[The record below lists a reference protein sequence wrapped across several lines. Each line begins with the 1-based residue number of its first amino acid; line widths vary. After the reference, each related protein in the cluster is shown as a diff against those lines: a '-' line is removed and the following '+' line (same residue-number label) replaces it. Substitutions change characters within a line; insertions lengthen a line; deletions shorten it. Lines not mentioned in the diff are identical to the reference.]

1 MYKDFA
7 SEIEAER
14 GLIEAGIVDMSVEI
28 RKVLGK
34 RYQPVVLCELESDAL
49 RIQAMGINAKM
60 IREYSAD

>member
-1 MYKDFA
+1 MFKDFA

-34 RYQPVVLCELESDAL
+34 RFQPVVLCEFEADVD
-49 RIQAMGINAKM
+49 RIHAMGINAKM
-60 IREYSAD
+60 IREYASD